1 MITEIHDDKTYTG
14 RTSLDIARQIAD
26 DREDAKRQERR
37 IARRNRLPYRGQKCS
52 ERTF

>member
-14 RTSLDIARQIAD
+14 RTSLDIARQVAD
-26 DREDAKRQERR
+26 DREDAKRQERH
-37 IARRNRLPYRGQKCS
+37 RNRLPYRGQKCS